1 MTVLIIEKNV
11 KTILAIQRRFPP
23 ETEWIASFS
32 RDEILHLLQT
42 RIFDWIIIR
51 RCFRR
56 PWLECLKTVTPE
68 YASLHLK
75 LIVLPRLGWRR
86 RLKRLYNN
94 TKRGTFHGFD

>member
-32 RDEILHLLQT
+32 QNEILHLLQT

-56 PWLECLKTVTPE
+56 RWLDCMKTVAPDSPTLL
-68 YASLHLK
+68 SK
-75 LIVLPRLGWRR
+75 LIILPRLGWRR
-86 RLKRLYNN
+86 RLTRFLTNVHKGN
-94 TKRGTFHGFD
+94 FHGID